1 MIRHGIG
8 TATSLAM
15 VLALAAATSAF
26 RGGQEAAKPQP
37 GAKAEEKSVTLDFE
51 KDEAGKPPKDFT
63 IALTGGGPPPEFV
76 VTAESGAPSGKQV
89 LAQKNADSTDY
100 RFPLC
105 IYDKFSAAD
114 VAVSVRFKAVDG
126 KVDRAGG
133 VVLRLKDKDN
143 YYIARANALEDNV
156 RLYHVVEGKR
166 VQFAGFNAKVS
177 SGEWHTLRL
186 EAIGKHFKV
195 FFDGDKP
202 LFEADDETFKEA
214 GKVGVWT
221 KADSVTLFDDLKAER
236 LEAKA
241 APK

>member
-1 MIRHGIG
+1 MKLSTRSR
-8 TATSLAM
+8 TM
-15 VLALAAATSAF
+15 ALASIFALVAATAD
-26 RGGQEAAKPQP
+26 
-37 GAKAEEKSVTLDFE
+37 EKSVTLNFD

-63 IALTGGGPPPEFV
+63 VALTGGGGPPQFV
-76 VTAESGAPSGKQV
+76 VAAESGAPSGKQV
-89 LAQKNADSTDY
+89 LAQKSTDDTDY

-105 IYDKFSAAD
+105 IYDKFSAVD

-133 VVLRLKDKDN
+133 VVLRFADKDN
-143 YYIARANALEDNV
+143 YYVARANALEDNV
-156 RLYHVVEGKR
+156 RLYHVVAGKR
-166 VQFAGFNAKVS
+166 VQFAAVNAKVS

-195 FFDGDKP
+195 YFDGDKP

-236 LEAKA
+236 LETKPP
-241 APK
+241 PK

>member
-1 MIRHGIG
+1 M
-8 TATSLAM
+8 TPKTTTTTLA
-15 VLALAAATSAF
+15 VLLALATVTAAF
-26 RGGQEAAKPQP
+26 RGGQDAAKPQA
-37 GAKAEEKSVTLDFE
+37 GGKGEEKSITLDFD

-63 IALTGGGPPPEFV
+63 IALTGGGPAPEFV
-76 VTAESGAPSGKQV
+76 VAAESGAPSGKQV
-89 LAQKNADSTDY
+89 LAQKSADSTDL

-105 IYDKFSAAD
+105 IYDKFSADD
-114 VAVSVRFKAVDG
+114 VVVSVRFKAVEG

-143 YYIARANALEDNV
+143 YYVARANALEDNV
-156 RLYHVVEGKR
+156 RLYHVVAGKR
-166 VQFAGFNAKVS
+166 VQFAGEKAKVS
-177 SGEWHTLRL
+177 SGEWHTLKV
-186 EAIGKHFKV
+186 EARGNHFKV

-202 LFEADDETFKEA
+202 MFEADDDTFKEA

-236 LEAKA
+236 LEAKS